1 MALNRKEY
9 QQRRTGGSQGSQGTA
24 RLQPIIDGD
33 QLKAR
38 GLWLDQW
45 YSELP
50 HRHIYKQFQWKP
62 NRTVGI
68 FNLQNQNAAV
78 NVSNVLI
85 LKRQRSKRLHRRK
98 CKPWSMWNNWRARR
112 SVCRN
117 TWSRAVG
124 SWRSICN
131 THSCKICRPC
141 SYNIL
146 LPLLA
151 SSVWGVIVLGR
162 LR

>member
-1 MALNRKEY
+1 MAF
-9 QQRRTGGSQGSQGTA
+9 TGGH
-24 RLQPIIDGD
+24 
-33 QLKAR
+33 R
-38 GLWLDQW
+38 G
-45 YSELP
+45 
-50 HRHIYKQFQWKP
+50 HRVQHVFNHSLTVTNWRPGVFDWTSDILSFHTVICKQFQWKP
-62 NRTVGI
+62 NRTVRI

-85 LKRQRSKRLHRRK
+85 LKQRRSKRLHRRK
-98 CKPWSMWNNWRARR
+98 CKPWSMWNNWWARR

-117 TWSRAVG
+117 MWSRAVG